1 MLPVV
6 CSYDLL
12 SEINELDQWYNGY
25 CAGSSVIDRW
35 FEPRLD
41 LTKDYR
47 IGMFGF
53 SASAPH
59 DKEKEQRMVGLE
71 SE

>member
-1 MLPVV
+1 
-6 CSYDLL
+6 
-12 SEINELDQWYNGY
+12 
-25 CAGSSVIDRW
+25 VIDRW

-53 SASAPH
+53 SASTPH